1 MGFSD
6 ERSRP
11 PRIRFSSEI
20 GRRPRRRLS
29 VHAAPALNLVLLF
42 SAQRSSSTIH
52 QPTHSRERKKA
63 QDQGSRMRSPPA
75 HASTNRAKQTQRSEP
90 ATHHK
95 RKGHRDSESC
105 GRLGIR
111 TAKASKRPD
120 EAEEGRKQEGR
131 KQEEI
136 RDRKQKERRECCRS
150 DKTASRST
158 GPGRI

>member
-1 MGFSD
+1 
-6 ERSRP
+6 
-11 PRIRFSSEI
+11 
-20 GRRPRRRLS
+20 
-29 VHAAPALNLVLLF
+29 
-42 SAQRSSSTIH
+42 
-52 QPTHSRERKKA
+52 
-63 QDQGSRMRSPPA
+63 MRSPPA

-120 EAEEGRKQEGR
+120 EAEEGRKQE
-131 KQEEI
+131 EI